1 MDSGFEYALNEYFRI
16 KGCLLQWKGYLKSQS
31 SMPLWMLQQIDSTE
45 LNFKL
50 FNF

>member
-31 SMPLWMLQQIDSTE
+31 SIFLKYAVMNASTYRE
-45 LNFKL
+45 YWIKL
-50 FNF
+50 

>member
-31 SMPLWMLQQIDSTE
+31 SAVMNASTYR
-45 LNFKL
+45 
-50 FNF
+50 